1 MRPTHRANDG
11 RVFTWDDPPDTGHP
25 GEDYNCRCAAD
36 PYIPGDTEF
45 AFHEFT
51 SDFPSGPVRW
61 GNREFVWH
69 YYFGDGR
76 AVTLEEIGHL
86 REIAEQY
93 AYADGAQ
100 GSFRR
105 LSGQISDAARE
116 NGAGELYVPFNNTY
130 QFGDVAFSH
139 GRGTVSGSFLGSV
152 EYHDDMLR
160 ITGES
165 SFEFSDDFADP
176 LDMSF
181 EPGGTPYHIS
191 GRWHANFSAEVTRDR
206 RSSIYFDPRK

>member
-1 MRPTHRANDG
+1 MAACLHGTIPLIPPIRARITTAAARPI
-11 RVFTWDDPPDTGHP
+11 PIL
-25 GEDYNCRCAAD
+25 GE
-36 PYIPGDTEF
+36 TEF
-45 AFHEFT
+45 ALHEFT
-51 SDFPSGPVRW
+51 SDFPSGPVRC
-61 GNREFVWH
+61 GNREFVSH
-69 YYFGDGR
+69 YFADGR

-139 GRGTVSGSFLGSV
+139 GRGTVSGSFLGTV

-165 SFEFSDDFADP
+165 NFEFADEFADP
-176 LDMSF
+176 LDMNF
-181 EPGGTPYHIS
+181 EPGGIPYHIS
-191 GRWHANFSAEVTRDR
+191 GTWRASFSAEVLRDR
-206 RSSIYFDPRK
+206 RNSIYFNPRK